1 MSNDKQEPVEP
12 ETVQQLIKRR
22 AREIDQGMK
31 EAIRLEVERLRR
43 NNLPVWISRNGRIYD
58 ATDELNEAD
67 RTK

>member
-12 ETVQQLIKRR
+12 ETVQQLFRR
-22 AREIDQGMK
+22 RREEIDRGMK

-43 NNLPVWISRNGRIYD
+43 NNLPVWVSKNGRVYD

-67 RTK
+67 RKQ